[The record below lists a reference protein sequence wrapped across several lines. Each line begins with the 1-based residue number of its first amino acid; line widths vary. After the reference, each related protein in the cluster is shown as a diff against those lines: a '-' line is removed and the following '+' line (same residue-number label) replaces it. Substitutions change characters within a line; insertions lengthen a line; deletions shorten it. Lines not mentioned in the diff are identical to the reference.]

1 MNLNELKPARGS
13 KQKRKR
19 VGRGPGSGRGLH
31 CGRGNKGQNSR
42 SGGGVRVGFEGGQM
56 PLTRRLPKRGFK
68 NAPFKKEYTIIN
80 VSELDRRFKEGTE
93 VTVQILKEMK
103 LTKKDFSVKIL
114 GGGEIK
120 KSLQVKVNAFSESA
134 RQKIEAAGGK
144 IQIV

>member
-13 KQKRKR
+13 RRKRKR
-19 VGRGPGSGRGLH
+19 VGRGPGSGRGLR
-31 CGRGNKGQNSR
+31 CGRGNKGQNAR
-42 SGGGVRVGFEGGQM
+42 AGGGVKVGFEGGQM

-93 VTVQILKEMK
+93 VTVQLLREMR
-103 LTKKDFSVKIL
+103 LTKKDFMVKIL
-114 GGGEIK
+114 GKGEIN